1 MIHIRQARED
11 AQRLLTAQIGEGKPI
26 ERAVI
31 IDDLFGRIRVLLWL
45 APSAPKDFVAGFDKS
60 FRESLGDFWAGFW
73 VATGASEADAK
84 MYDTLWDGSNEVLP
98 FLRLSDRVRSRG
110 FWMNAPS
117 DPAWPADE
125 GNPPVITFY
134 SFKGG
139 VGRTTALASFAI
151 QRARMGETVAVIDLD
166 LDAPGAGNLLGTGAP
181 ESDAQ
186 FGVVDYLMELPIRPR
201 TNLRDYCHLANN
213 LSDRG
218 QIFVFPAGRLDRDY
232 LSMLAR
238 LDLEPVAHGDMHPLL
253 NMMEHI
259 RQELSP
265 DWLLLD
271 CRAGLSEASGF
282 ALSGLANL
290 TVLFGTTSA
299 QSWEGLR
306 LVVERLGGR
315 RVDAGKP
322 QAECLIVQAMTPEN
336 SETGRLAG
344 LAFREQA
351 ENIFRET
358 YYAEDPKDEDDD
370 RFWYVRDIESADA
383 PHQPIVLKYS
393 QDLAFFSSITNV
405 VDTLVEGREYRI
417 LARRIASRFG
427 REAE

>member
-1 MIHIRQARED
+1 
-11 AQRLLTAQIGEGKPI
+11 
-26 ERAVI
+26 
-31 IDDLFGRIRVLLWL
+31 
-45 APSAPKDFVAGFDKS
+45 
-60 FRESLGDFWAGFW
+60 
-73 VATGASEADAK
+73 
-84 MYDTLWDGSNEVLP
+84 
-98 FLRLSDRVRSRG
+98 
-110 FWMNAPS
+110 MNAPS

-166 LDAPGAGNLLGTGAP
+166 LDAPGAGNLLGTGSP

-186 FGVVDYLMELPIRPR
+186 VGVVDYLMELPIRPA
-201 TNLRDYCHLANN
+201 TDLRDYCHLANN

-218 QIFVFPAGRLDRDY
+218 QIFVFPAGRLDQDY

-238 LDLEPVAHGDMHPLL
+238 LDLEPAAPGDKHPLL
-253 NMMEHI
+253 SMMEHI
-259 RQELSP
+259 RRELSP
-265 DWLLLD
+265 DWFLLD

-306 LVVERLGGR
+306 LVVERLGAR
-315 RVDAGKP
+315 RVDAGEP

-336 SETGRLAG
+336 SETEKLAAS
-344 LAFREQA
+344 AFREQA
-351 ENIFRET
+351 EDIFKDC
-358 YYAEDPKDEDDD
+358 YYAEDPGNEDVDK
-370 RFWYVRDIESADA
+370 FWYVRDMESEDA
-383 PHQPIVLKYS
+383 PHQPSVLSYS
-393 QDLAFFSSITNV
+393 QKLAFFRSIADVSNA
-405 VDTLVEGREYRI
+405 
-417 LARRIASRFG
+417 LAEAPDYTRLAHRIASRFG
-427 REAE
+427 KEPE